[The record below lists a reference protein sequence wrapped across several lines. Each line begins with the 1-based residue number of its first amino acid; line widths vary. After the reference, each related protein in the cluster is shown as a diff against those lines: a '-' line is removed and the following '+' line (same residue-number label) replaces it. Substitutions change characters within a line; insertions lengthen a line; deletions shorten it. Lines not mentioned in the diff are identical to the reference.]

1 MSKKDDVKTRIKIPT
16 YFSKIIVPQL
26 GDYYSEYPVDF
37 DSSPFCCC
45 PLHDEETPSMRYYE
59 ETNTFYCFGCRKG
72 GDIIKLHREFI
83 ERQTGEMPSLDDT
96 VNFLYDFFITGNEDK
111 QIGKGPSRLKIG
123 DDTSTNVE
131 LARFSYYTEN
141 LNRQLVIDSSL
152 PKDRVEKLELLMD
165 KIDVLVS
172 KGFLNASLAE
182 KYLRERVDELVN

>member
-45 PLHDEETPSMRYYE
+45 PIHDEETPSMRYYE

>member
-141 LNRQLVIDSSL
+141 LNKQLVIDSSL